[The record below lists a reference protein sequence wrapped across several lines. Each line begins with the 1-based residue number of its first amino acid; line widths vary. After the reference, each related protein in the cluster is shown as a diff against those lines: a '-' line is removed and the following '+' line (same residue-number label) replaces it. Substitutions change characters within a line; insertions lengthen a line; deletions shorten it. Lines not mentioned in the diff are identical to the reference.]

1 MGWLSRIFSKP
12 DAQTTQ
18 APLNLS
24 WFSTDMHS
32 HFLPG
37 VDDGARTMDE
47 SLAMLRKMQEFG
59 YQKCI
64 LTPHIK
70 MDMYPNSEADLQLK
84 FLELTQA
91 MDTAGLTIRV
101 ELAAEYYLDDHFL
114 NRLEN
119 TPLLSFGPQRY
130 VLVEFSF
137 VNAPVFEI
145 ETFQRIIDKGY
156 TPILAHF
163 ERYVYFHGS
172 IASAETYRAMGV
184 NIQLNLN
191 SLTGH
196 YGPEVKKQAERMLD
210 QFTVDFVGTD
220 AHRMDHLVLLE
231 NHLNVPHL
239 KLLNERLLKNQSL

>member
-24 WFSTDMHS
+24 WFNTDMHS

-37 VDDGARTMDE
+37 VDDGARTMEE

-70 MDMYPNSEADLQLK
+70 MDMYPNSEADLQLR

-91 MDTAGLTIRV
+91 MDEAGLTIRV

-119 TPLLSFGPQRY
+119 TQLLSFGPQRY

-137 VNAPVFEI
+137 VNAPVFEL

-196 YGPEVKKQAERMLD
+196 YGPDVKKQAERMLD

>member
-1 MGWLSRIFSKP
+1 MGWLSRIFSRSNS
-12 DAQTTQ
+12 QHLQ

-24 WFSTDMHS
+24 WFNTDMHS

-37 VDDGARTMDE
+37 VDDGARTMEE
-47 SLAMLRKMQEFG
+47 SLAMLSKMQELG

-70 MDMYPNSEADLQLK
+70 MDMYPNSEADLQLR

-91 MDTAGLTIRV
+91 MDTAELTIRV

-163 ERYVYFHGS
+163 ERYVYFHGFL
-172 IASAETYRAMGV
+172 ASAEKYRAMGV

-196 YGPEVKKQAERMLD
+196 YGPDVKKQAERMLD

-231 NHLNVPHL
+231 NHLNLPHL

>member
-12 DAQTTQ
+12 DTQTTK

-24 WFSTDMHS
+24 WFKTDMHS

-37 VDDGARTMDE
+37 VDDGARNMEE
-47 SLAMLRKMQEFG
+47 SLAMLSKMQEFG

-70 MDMYPNSEADLQLK
+70 MDIYPNSEADLK
-84 FLELTQA
+84 VRFLELTQA
-91 MDTAGLTIRV
+91 MDKAGLSIQV

-114 NRLEN
+114 NRLED
-119 TPLLSFGPQRY
+119 TPLLSFGTQRY

-145 ETFQRIIDKGY
+145 ETFQRILDKGY
-156 TPILAHF
+156 SPILAHF

-172 IASAETYRAMGV
+172 IASAETYRAIGV

-196 YGPEVKKQAERMLD
+196 YGPEVKKQAERMLN

-231 NHLNVPHL
+231 NHLKVPYL
-239 KLLNERLLKNQSL
+239 TLLNERLLKNQSL

>member
-24 WFSTDMHS
+24 WFNTDMHS

-37 VDDGARTMDE
+37 VDDGARTMEE

-70 MDMYPNSEADLQLK
+70 MDMYPNSEADLQLR

-91 MDTAGLTIRV
+91 MDEAGLSIRV

-137 VNAPVFEI
+137 VNAPVFEL

-196 YGPEVKKQAERMLD
+196 YGPDVKKQAERMLD